1 LLQKALIASIASL
14 AALAVTNRIGIPYVH
29 PILKWPAVAEMYPSA
44 KPAPICL
51 KDVAEV
57 VEYQVAQAK
66 AQRARE
72 KQKQDFQAES
82 GFIF

>member
-14 AALAVTNRIGIPYVH
+14 AALAVTNRIAIPCVH
-29 PILKWPAVAEMYPSA
+29 PSLLWPATADMYQSA

-51 KDVAEV
+51 QDLAEV
-57 VEYQVAQAK
+57 VEYQVMQAK

-72 KQKQDFQAES
+72 KQKQDFQADS